1 MVVAPPLSL
10 LLSEAAL
17 VAEEEGA
24 FALLVLTGAYP
35 ALWWWSFVLV
45 GLTLGRLDLSA
56 RRVRTILL
64 LAGTSAA
71 VAGYVLGWLSTQLLA
86 DGLAVPEPENADG
99 RLSGWD
105 EESVGQWDWS
115 WLTGAQPHTGT
126 PLWLL
131 ASAGFAVAAIALCLM
146 VADALPRLSYPL
158 ASVGTMAL
166 TVYSLHIVVFWI
178 LGDLTGGTPW
188 ILFTVG
194 AVAFAVA
201 WRLIAGRG
209 PLERLLTWSS
219 NRAAGLPDRTPA
231 PAL

>member
-1 MVVAPPLSL
+1 
-10 LLSEAAL
+10 
-17 VAEEEGA
+17 
-24 FALLVLTGAYP
+24 LVLTGAYP

-45 GLTLGRLDLSA
+45 GLALSRLDLSA

-64 LAGTSAA
+64 LAGAVAA

-86 DGLAVPEPENADG
+86 NGVAVPEPEDAYG
-99 RLSGWD
+99 RLGGWD

-115 WLTGAQPHTGT
+115 WLSGSQPHTGT
-126 PLWLL
+126 PFWLL
-131 ASAGFAVAAIALCLM
+131 ASAGFAVAVIALCLV

-158 ASVGTMAL
+158 ASVGPMAL
-166 TVYSLHIVVFWI
+166 TVCSLHIVVLGI
-178 LGDLTGGTPW
+178 LPDVSGGTAW
-188 ILFTVG
+188 IIFTAG

-201 WRLIAGRG
+201 WRLFAGRG

-219 NRAAGLPDRTPA
+219 NRAAALPDRTPA